1 MPVISHSS
9 KAFCS
14 QLTSQPLFI
23 SAELF
28 EEDTSCLDSLK
39 THMSKVMIWQLLL
52 LVVIVSQIFN
62 KAELFDRTVSPPN
75 AKT

>member
-1 MPVISHSS
+1 MKPVISHPS

-39 THMSKVMIWQLLL
+39 THMSNVMIWQLLL
-52 LVVIVSQIFN
+52 LVVAVCYRFLLKQNFLTEQLISF
-62 KAELFDRTVSPPN
+62 FF
-75 AKT
+75 